1 MVNSGVC
8 GTLNLGS
15 IPRGGTTTSW
25 RTLKMSD
32 RKKIKPTLGPGFR
45 DLSGDFLYTK
55 KRIIQIIEDNYQ
67 RYGYQEISQPSLEI
81 SSQIGSYLSEDQSNQ
96 MSDVFLFEN
105 EKESLML
112 RYDLTSQMTRYVAAN
127 YRDLP
132 GTFKN
137 YRMGNV
143 WRQEKP
149 SPNMRLREFFQADF
163 DILGNSNQPQVDA
176 EICNLIA
183 DIFTQIGFKKNQF
196 KIGITN
202 LKIIQGLI
210 SNNLKIT
217 DPKKIQQISRSIDKK
232 SRLGLKSVKD
242 LLGKGRT
249 DSSGAFTIGCGL
261 SEGQIDEI
269 INFLKI
275 NNLKE
280 LKSVL
285 KNSLSLDG
293 IDELSKL
300 LDQASYGDF
309 LNCIEL
315 SMDIQR
321 GLSYYSSFAIET
333 NIQNLQLKDN
343 KGKTIDMGSISCASG
358 GRYSKLTSRFGV
370 DLDGSGASI
379 GVDRVAFIVDQFKDK
394 IFNQIQRPVVIL
406 VLDEKFYPKY
416 NEVLK
421 ILRNKNINSE
431 IYPGN
436 NLKLSKQFQYCDK
449 NLSPVAVIIGQ
460 EEIEKNLIKF
470 KVIQGEKD
478 KNEFTTT
485 KEKLVNEIQKFI

>member
-1 MVNSGVC
+1 MINK
-8 GTLNLGS
+8 T
-15 IPRGGTTTSW
+15 
-25 RTLKMSD
+25 
-32 RKKIKPTLGPGFR
+32 KIKPTLSPGFR
-45 DLSGDFLYTK
+45 DLDGDFLATK
-55 KRIIQIIEDNYQ
+55 KKIIQIIEENYSK
-67 RYGYQEISQPSLEI
+67 YGYSEISQPSLEV
-81 SSQIGSYLSEDQSNQ
+81 SSQIGSYLSEDSSNP

-132 GTFKN
+132 STFKN

-163 DILGNSNQPQVDA
+163 DILGNSNQSQVDA

-183 DIFTQIGFKKNQF
+183 DIFCQIGFKKNEF

-217 DPKKIQQISRSIDKK
+217 DQQKIQQISRSIDKK
-232 SRLGLKSVKD
+232 SRLGIKSVKE
-242 LLGKGRT
+242 LLGKGRR
-249 DSSGAFTIGCGL
+249 DESGDFTKGCQL
-261 SEGQIDEI
+261 SDGQIDEV

-275 NNLKE
+275 NDLKE

-285 KNSLSLDG
+285 KNPLSMEG

-309 LNCIEL
+309 FDFIEL

-321 GLSYYSSFAIET
+321 GLSYYSSFAVET
-333 NIQNLQLKDN
+333 NIQNLLLKDD
-343 KGKTIDMGSISCASG
+343 KGKIVDMTGISCASG

-370 DLDGSGASI
+370 DIDGSGASI
-379 GVDRVAFIVDQFKDK
+379 GCDRVSWIANQFKNRISYQK
-394 IFNQIQRPVVIL
+394 QRPIVIL
-406 VLDEKFYPKY
+406 VLDEKFYSNY
-416 NEVLK
+416 YEVLK
-421 ILRNKNINSE
+421 ILRDSKINSE
-431 IYPGN
+431 IYPGGN
-436 NLKLSKQFQYCDK
+436 AKLSKQFQYCDK
-449 NLSPVAVIIGQ
+449 NSNPVAIIIGQ
-460 EEIEKNLIKF
+460 EEIEKNFIKF
-470 KVIQGEKD
+470 KVIKGEKD

-485 KEKLVNEIQKFI
+485 KEQLVNEIQKFI

>member
-1 MVNSGVC
+1 
-8 GTLNLGS
+8 
-15 IPRGGTTTSW
+15 
-25 RTLKMSD
+25 MSN
-32 RKKIKPTLGPGFR
+32 KNKIKPTLGPGFR
-45 DLSGDFLYTK
+45 DLSGDFLVTK
-55 KRIIQIIEDNYQ
+55 KKIIQIIEDNYL
-67 RYGYQEISQPSLEI
+67 RYGYTEISQPSLEI
-81 SSQIGSYLSEDQSNQ
+81 SSQIGSYLSEDSSNP

-105 EKESLML
+105 DKESLML
-112 RYDLTSQMTRYVAAN
+112 RYDLTSQMTRYVATN

-132 GTFKN
+132 STFKN

-183 DIFTQIGFKKNQF
+183 DIFSQIGFKKNEF
-196 KIGITN
+196 KISITN

-210 SNNLKIT
+210 NNNLKIT

-232 SRLGLKSVKD
+232 SRLGLKSVKE
-242 LLGKGRT
+242 LLGKGRK
-249 DSSGAFTIGCGL
+249 DDSGAFTKGCEL
-261 SEGQIDEI
+261 SESQIDEI

-275 NNLKE
+275 NNLEE

-285 KNSLSLDG
+285 KNPLSIEG

-300 LDQASYGDF
+300 LDQASFGDF
-309 LNCIEL
+309 FDFIEL

-333 NIQNLQLKDN
+333 NIQNLQIKDD
-343 KGKTIDMGSISCASG
+343 KDKIVDLSGISCASG

-370 DLDGSGASI
+370 DIDGSGASI
-379 GVDRVAFIVDQFKDK
+379 GCDRVSFIANQFKNR
-394 IFNQIQRPVVIL
+394 ISNQIQKPVAIL
-406 VLDEKFYPKY
+406 ILDEKFYPKY
-416 NEVLK
+416 YEILK
-421 ILRNKNINSE
+421 ILRDNKINSE
-431 IYPGN
+431 IYPGGN
-436 NLKLSKQFQYCDK
+436 AKLQKQFQYCDK
-449 NLSPVAVIIGQ
+449 NSNPIAVMIGQ
-460 EEIEKNLIKF
+460 EEVDKNLIKF

-478 KNEFTTT
+478 KNEFLVT
-485 KEKLVNEIQKFI
+485 KEKLIDEIRKFI

>member
-1 MVNSGVC
+1 MTNK
-8 GTLNLGS
+8 N
-15 IPRGGTTTSW
+15 
-25 RTLKMSD
+25 
-32 RKKIKPTLGPGFR
+32 KIKPTLGSGFR
-45 DLSGDFLYTK
+45 DLSGDFLATK
-55 KRIIQIIEDNYQ
+55 KKIIQIIEDNYL
-67 RYGYQEISQPSLEI
+67 RYGYTEISQPSLEI
-81 SSQIGSYLSEDQSNQ
+81 SSQIGSYLSEDSSNP
-96 MSDVFLFEN
+96 MSDVFIFEN
-105 EKESLML
+105 DKESLML
-112 RYDLTSQMTRYVAAN
+112 RYDLTSQMTRYVATN

-132 GTFKN
+132 STFKN

-183 DIFTQIGFKKNQF
+183 DIFSQIGFKKNEF
-196 KIGITN
+196 KISITN

-210 SNNLKIT
+210 NNNLKIT

-232 SRLGLKSVKD
+232 SRLGLKSVKE
-242 LLGKGRT
+242 LLGKGRK
-249 DSSGAFTIGCGL
+249 DDSGAFTKGCEL

-275 NNLKE
+275 NNLEE

-285 KNSLSLDG
+285 KNPLSIEG

-300 LDQASYGDF
+300 LDQASFGDF
-309 LNCIEL
+309 FDFIEL

-333 NIQNLQLKDN
+333 NIQNLQIKDN
-343 KGKTIDMGSISCASG
+343 KDKIVDLSGISCASG

-370 DLDGSGASI
+370 DIDGSGASI
-379 GVDRVAFIVDQFKDK
+379 GCDRVSFIANQFKNR
-394 IFNQIQRPVVIL
+394 ISNQIQKPVAIL
-406 VLDEKFYPKY
+406 ILDEKFYPKY
-416 NEVLK
+416 YEILK
-421 ILRNKNINSE
+421 ILRDNKINSE
-431 IYPGN
+431 IYPGGN
-436 NLKLSKQFQYCDK
+436 AKLQKQFQYCDK
-449 NLSPVAVIIGQ
+449 NSNPIAVMIGQ
-460 EEIEKNLIKF
+460 EEVDKNLIKF

-478 KNEFTTT
+478 KNEFLVT
-485 KEKLVNEIQKFI
+485 KEKLIDEIRKFI

>member
-1 MVNSGVC
+1 
-8 GTLNLGS
+8 
-15 IPRGGTTTSW
+15 
-25 RTLKMSD
+25 MSNKD
-32 RKKIKPTLGPGFR
+32 KIKPTLGPGFR
-45 DLSGDFLYTK
+45 DLSGDFLATK
-55 KRIIQIIEDNYQ
+55 KKIIQIIEDNYL
-67 RYGYQEISQPSLEI
+67 RYGYTEISQPSLEI
-81 SSQIGSYLSEDQSNQ
+81 SSQIGSYLSEDSSNP

-105 EKESLML
+105 DKETLML
-112 RYDLTSQMTRYVAAN
+112 RYDLTSQMTRYVATN

-132 GTFKN
+132 STFKN

-183 DIFTQIGFKKNQF
+183 DIFSQIGFKKNEF
-196 KIGITN
+196 KISITN

-210 SNNLKIT
+210 NNNLKIT

-232 SRLGLKSVKD
+232 SRLGLKSVKE
-242 LLGKGRT
+242 LLGKGRK
-249 DSSGAFTIGCGL
+249 DDSGAFTKGCEL

-275 NNLKE
+275 NNLEE

-285 KNSLSLDG
+285 KNPLSIEG

-300 LDQASYGDF
+300 LDQASFGDF
-309 LNCIEL
+309 FDFIEL

-333 NIQNLQLKDN
+333 NIQNLQIKDN
-343 KGKTIDMGSISCASG
+343 KDKIVDLSGISCASG

-370 DLDGSGASI
+370 DIDGSGASI
-379 GVDRVAFIVDQFKDK
+379 GCDRVSFIANQFKNR
-394 IFNQIQRPVVIL
+394 ISNQIQKPVAIL
-406 VLDEKFYPKY
+406 ILDEKFYPKY
-416 NEVLK
+416 YEILK
-421 ILRNKNINSE
+421 ILRDNKINSE
-431 IYPGN
+431 IYPGGN
-436 NLKLSKQFQYCDK
+436 AKLQKQFQYCDK
-449 NLSPVAVIIGQ
+449 NSNPIAVMIGQ
-460 EEIEKNLIKF
+460 EEVDKNLIKF

-478 KNEFTTT
+478 KNEFLVT
-485 KEKLVNEIQKFI
+485 KEKLIDEIRKFI

>member
-1 MVNSGVC
+1 
-8 GTLNLGS
+8 
-15 IPRGGTTTSW
+15 
-25 RTLKMSD
+25 MSN
-32 RKKIKPTLGPGFR
+32 KSKIKPTLGPGFR
-45 DLSGDFLYTK
+45 DLSGDFLATK
-55 KRIIQIIEDNYQ
+55 KKIIQIIEDNYL
-67 RYGYQEISQPSLEI
+67 RYGYTEISQPSLEI
-81 SSQIGSYLSEDQSNQ
+81 SSQIGSYLSEDSSNP

-105 EKESLML
+105 NKESLML
-112 RYDLTSQMTRYVAAN
+112 RYDLTSQMTRYVATN

-132 GTFKN
+132 STFKN

-183 DIFTQIGFKKNQF
+183 DIFSQIGFKKNEF
-196 KIGITN
+196 KISITN

-210 SNNLKIT
+210 NDNLKIT

-232 SRLGLKSVKD
+232 SRLGLKSVKE
-242 LLGKGRT
+242 LLGKGRK
-249 DSSGAFTIGCGL
+249 DDSGAFTKGCEL
-261 SEGQIDEI
+261 SESQIDEI

-275 NNLKE
+275 NNLEE

-285 KNSLSLDG
+285 KNPLSIEG

-300 LDQASYGDF
+300 LDQASFGDF
-309 LNCIEL
+309 FDFIEL

-333 NIQNLQLKDN
+333 NIQNLQIKDDKN
-343 KGKTIDMGSISCASG
+343 KIVDLSGISCASG

-370 DLDGSGASI
+370 DIDGSGASI
-379 GVDRVAFIVDQFKDK
+379 GCDRVSFISNQFKNR
-394 IFNQIQRPVVIL
+394 ISNQTQKPVAIL
-406 VLDEKFYPKY
+406 ILDEKFYPKY
-416 NEVLK
+416 YEILK
-421 ILRNKNINSE
+421 ILRDNKINSE
-431 IYPGN
+431 IYPGGN
-436 NLKLSKQFQYCDK
+436 VKLQKQFQYCDK
-449 NLSPVAVIIGQ
+449 NSNPIAVMIGQ
-460 EEIEKNLIKF
+460 EEVDKNLIKF

-478 KNEFTTT
+478 KNEFLVT
-485 KEKLVNEIQKFI
+485 KEKLIDEIRKFI

>member
-1 MVNSGVC
+1 
-8 GTLNLGS
+8 
-15 IPRGGTTTSW
+15 
-25 RTLKMSD
+25 MSD
-32 RKKIKPTLGPGFR
+32 KNKIKPTLSPGFR

-55 KRIIQIIEDNYQ
+55 KKIIQIIEENYK
-67 RYGYQEISQPSLEI
+67 RYGYREISQPSLEI
-81 SSQIGSYLSEDQSNQ
+81 SSQIGSYLSEDQSNP

-112 RYDLTSQMTRYVAAN
+112 RYDLTSQMTRYVATN

-132 GTFKN
+132 STFKN

-163 DILGNSNQPQVDA
+163 DVLGNSNQSQIDS

-183 DIFTQIGFKKNQF
+183 DIFVQIGFKKNEF
-196 KIGITN
+196 NIKITN

-210 SNNLKIT
+210 NNNLKIT

-232 SRLGLKSVKD
+232 SRLGLNSVKD

-249 DSSGAFTIGCGL
+249 DSSGAFTKGCGL
-261 SEGQIDEI
+261 SGGQIDEI

-275 NNLKE
+275 NDLKE

-285 KNSLSLDG
+285 KNPLSTEG

-309 LNCIEL
+309 LNFIEL

-321 GLSYYSSFAIET
+321 GLSYYSSFAVET
-333 NIQNLQLKDN
+333 SIQNLQLKDN
-343 KGKTIDMGSISCASG
+343 KGKSIDMADISCASG

-370 DLDGSGASI
+370 DIDGSGASI
-379 GVDRVAFIVDQFKDK
+379 GVDRVAFIADQFRDK
-394 IFNQIQRPVVIL
+394 ISDQTQRPVVIL
-406 VLDEKFYPKY
+406 VLDEKFYSQY
-416 NEVLK
+416 YEVLK
-421 ILRNKNINSE
+421 ILRDENINSE
-431 IYPGN
+431 IYPGG
-436 NLKLSKQFQYCDK
+436 NLKLTKQLQYCDK

-460 EEIEKNLIKF
+460 EEIEKNLVKF
-470 KVIQGEKD
+470 KVIQGEKNN
-478 KNEFTTT
+478 NEFTTT
-485 KEKLVNEIQKFI
+485 KEKIINEIKKYI

>member
-1 MVNSGVC
+1 
-8 GTLNLGS
+8 
-15 IPRGGTTTSW
+15 
-25 RTLKMSD
+25 MSD
-32 RKKIKPTLGPGFR
+32 KNKIKPTLSPGFR

-55 KRIIQIIEDNYQ
+55 KKIIQIIEENYK
-67 RYGYQEISQPSLEI
+67 RYGYREISQPSLEI
-81 SSQIGSYLSEDQSNQ
+81 SSQIGSYLSEDQSNP

-112 RYDLTSQMTRYVAAN
+112 RYDLTSQMTRYVATN

-132 GTFKN
+132 STFKN

-163 DILGNSNQPQVDA
+163 DVLGNSNQSQIDS

-183 DIFTQIGFKKNQF
+183 DIFVQIGFKKNEF
-196 KIGITN
+196 NIKITN

-210 SNNLKIT
+210 NNNLKIT

-232 SRLGLKSVKD
+232 SRLGLNSVKD

-249 DSSGAFTIGCGL
+249 DSSGAFSKGCGL
-261 SEGQIDEI
+261 SGGQIDEI

-275 NNLKE
+275 NDLKE

-285 KNSLSLDG
+285 KNPLSTEG

-309 LNCIEL
+309 LNFIEL

-321 GLSYYSSFAIET
+321 GLSYYSSFAVET
-333 NIQNLQLKDN
+333 SIQNLQLKDN
-343 KGKTIDMGSISCASG
+343 KGKSIDMAGISCASG

-370 DLDGSGASI
+370 DIDGSGASI
-379 GVDRVAFIVDQFKDK
+379 GVDRVAFIANQFRDK
-394 IFNQIQRPVVIL
+394 ISNQTQRPVVIL
-406 VLDEKFYPKY
+406 VLDEKFYSQY
-416 NEVLK
+416 YEVLK
-421 ILRNKNINSE
+421 ILRDENINSE
-431 IYPGN
+431 IYPGG
-436 NLKLSKQFQYCDK
+436 NLKLTKQLQYCDK

-460 EEIEKNLIKF
+460 EEIEKNLVKF
-470 KVIQGEKD
+470 KVIQGEKNN
-478 KNEFTTT
+478 NEFTTT
-485 KEKLVNEIQKFI
+485 KEKIINEIKKYI

>member
-1 MVNSGVC
+1 MTNK
-8 GTLNLGS
+8 N
-15 IPRGGTTTSW
+15 
-25 RTLKMSD
+25 
-32 RKKIKPTLGPGFR
+32 KIKPTLGSGFR
-45 DLSGDFLYTK
+45 DLSGDFLATK
-55 KRIIQIIEDNYQ
+55 KKIIQIIEENYL
-67 RYGYQEISQPSLEI
+67 RYGYTEISQPSLEI
-81 SSQIGSYLSEDQSNQ
+81 SSQIGSYLSEDSSNP

-105 EKESLML
+105 DKESLML
-112 RYDLTSQMTRYVAAN
+112 RYDLTSQMTRYVATN

-132 GTFKN
+132 STFKN

-183 DIFTQIGFKKNQF
+183 DIFSQIGFKKNEF
-196 KIGITN
+196 KISITN

-210 SNNLKIT
+210 NNNLKIT

-232 SRLGLKSVKD
+232 SRLGLKSVKE
-242 LLGKGRT
+242 LLGKGRK
-249 DSSGAFTIGCGL
+249 DDSGAFTKGCDL

-275 NNLKE
+275 NNLEE

-285 KNSLSLDG
+285 KNPLSIEG

-300 LDQASYGDF
+300 LDQASFGDF
-309 LNCIEL
+309 FDFIEL

-333 NIQNLQLKDN
+333 NIQNLQIKDN
-343 KGKTIDMGSISCASG
+343 KDKLVDLSGISCASG

-370 DLDGSGASI
+370 DIDGSGASI
-379 GVDRVAFIVDQFKDK
+379 GCDRVSFIANQFNNR
-394 IFNQIQRPVVIL
+394 ISNQIQKPVAIL
-406 VLDEKFYPKY
+406 ILDEKFYPKY
-416 NEVLK
+416 YEILK
-421 ILRNKNINSE
+421 ILRDNKINSE
-431 IYPGN
+431 IYPGGN
-436 NLKLSKQFQYCDK
+436 AKLQKQFQYCDK
-449 NLSPVAVIIGQ
+449 NSNPIAVMIGQ
-460 EEIEKNLIKF
+460 EEVDKNLIKF

-478 KNEFTTT
+478 KNEFLVT
-485 KEKLVNEIQKFI
+485 KEKLIDEIRKFI

>member
-1 MVNSGVC
+1 
-8 GTLNLGS
+8 
-15 IPRGGTTTSW
+15 
-25 RTLKMSD
+25 MSKN
-32 RKKIKPTLGPGFR
+32 KKIKPILGPGFR
-45 DLSGDFLYTK
+45 DISGNFLATK
-55 KRIIQIIEDNYQ
+55 KRIIEIIEDNYL
-67 RYGYQEISQPSLEI
+67 RYGYQEISQPSLEV
-81 SSQIGSYLSEDQSNQ
+81 SSQIGSYLSEDSSNP

-132 GTFKN
+132 STFKN

-163 DILGNSNQPQVDA
+163 DILGNSNQAQVDA
-176 EICNLIA
+176 EICSLIG
-183 DIFTQIGFKKNQF
+183 DIFCQIGFKKNEF
-196 KIGITN
+196 KISITN

-217 DPKKIQQISRSIDKK
+217 DQQKIQQISRSIDKK
-232 SRLGLKSVKD
+232 SRLGIQSVKE
-242 LLGKGRT
+242 LLGKGRR
-249 DSSGAFTIGCGL
+249 DESGDFTKGCEL
-261 SEGQIDEI
+261 SEGQIDEV

-275 NNLKE
+275 NDLKE
-280 LKSVL
+280 LKTVL
-285 KNSLSLDG
+285 KNPLSLQG

-309 LNCIEL
+309 FDFIEL

-321 GLSYYSSFAIET
+321 GLSYYSSFAVET
-333 NIQNLQLKDN
+333 NIQNLLLKDD
-343 KGKTIDMGSISCASG
+343 KGKIVDMTGISCASG

-370 DLDGSGASI
+370 DIDGSGASI
-379 GVDRVAFIVDQFKDK
+379 GCDRVSWIANQFKNRISYQK
-394 IFNQIQRPVVIL
+394 QRPVVIL
-406 VLDEKFYPKY
+406 VLDEKFYTNY
-416 NEVLK
+416 YEILK
-421 ILRNKNINSE
+421 MLRDSNINSE
-431 IYPGN
+431 IYPGGN
-436 NLKLSKQFQYCDK
+436 AKLQKQFQYCDK
-449 NLSPVAVIIGQ
+449 NSNPIAIMVGQ
-460 EEIEKNLIKF
+460 EEAEKNLIKF

-485 KEKLVNEIQKFI
+485 KEQFLNEIKKYI

>member
-1 MVNSGVC
+1 
-8 GTLNLGS
+8 
-15 IPRGGTTTSW
+15 
-25 RTLKMSD
+25 MSD
-32 RKKIKPTLGPGFR
+32 KNKIKPTLSPGFR

-55 KRIIQIIEDNYQ
+55 KKIIQIIEENYK
-67 RYGYQEISQPSLEI
+67 RYGYREISQPSLEI
-81 SSQIGSYLSEDQSNQ
+81 SSQIGSYLSEDQSNP

-112 RYDLTSQMTRYVAAN
+112 RYDLTSQMTRYVATN

-132 GTFKN
+132 STFKN

-163 DILGNSNQPQVDA
+163 DVLGNSNQSQIDS

-183 DIFTQIGFKKNQF
+183 DIFVQIGFKKNEF
-196 KIGITN
+196 NIKITN

-210 SNNLKIT
+210 NNNLKIT

-232 SRLGLKSVKD
+232 SRLGLNSVKD

-249 DSSGAFTIGCGL
+249 DSSGAFTKGCGL
-261 SEGQIDEI
+261 SGGQIDEI

-275 NNLKE
+275 NDLKE

-285 KNSLSLDG
+285 KNPLSTEG
-293 IDELSKL
+293 VDELSKL

-309 LNCIEL
+309 LNFIEL

-321 GLSYYSSFAIET
+321 GLSYYSSFAVET
-333 NIQNLQLKDN
+333 SIQNLQLKDN
-343 KGKTIDMGSISCASG
+343 KGKSIDMANISCASG

-370 DLDGSGASI
+370 DIDGSGASI
-379 GVDRVAFIVDQFKDK
+379 GVDRVAFIVDQFKNK
-394 IFNQIQRPVVIL
+394 ISNQTQRPVVIL
-406 VLDEKFYPKY
+406 VLDEKFYPQY
-416 NEVLK
+416 YEVLK
-421 ILRNKNINSE
+421 ILRDENINSE
-431 IYPGN
+431 IYPGG
-436 NLKLSKQFQYCDK
+436 NLKLTKQLQYCDK

-460 EEIEKNLIKF
+460 DEIEKNLVKF
-470 KVIQGEKD
+470 KVIQGQKNN
-478 KNEFTTT
+478 NEFTTT
-485 KEKLVNEIQKFI
+485 KEKIINEIKKYI

>member
-1 MVNSGVC
+1 MTNK
-8 GTLNLGS
+8 N
-15 IPRGGTTTSW
+15 
-25 RTLKMSD
+25 
-32 RKKIKPTLGPGFR
+32 KIKPTLGSGFR
-45 DLSGDFLYTK
+45 DLSGDFLATK
-55 KRIIQIIEDNYQ
+55 KKIIQIIEDNYL
-67 RYGYQEISQPSLEI
+67 RYGYTEISQPSLEI
-81 SSQIGSYLSEDQSNQ
+81 SSQIGSYLSEDSSNP

-105 EKESLML
+105 DKESLML
-112 RYDLTSQMTRYVAAN
+112 RYDLTSQMTRYVATN

-132 GTFKN
+132 STFKN

-183 DIFTQIGFKKNQF
+183 DIFSQIGFKKNEF
-196 KIGITN
+196 KISITN

-210 SNNLKIT
+210 NNNLKIT

-232 SRLGLKSVKD
+232 SRLGLKSVKE
-242 LLGKGRT
+242 LLGKGRK
-249 DSSGAFTIGCGL
+249 DDSGAFTKGCDL

-275 NNLKE
+275 NNLEE

-285 KNSLSLDG
+285 KNPLSIEG

-300 LDQASYGDF
+300 LDQASFGDF
-309 LNCIEL
+309 FDFIEL

-333 NIQNLQLKDN
+333 NIQNLQIKDN
-343 KGKTIDMGSISCASG
+343 KDKIVDLSGISCASG

-370 DLDGSGASI
+370 DIDGSGASI
-379 GVDRVAFIVDQFKDK
+379 GCDRVSFIANQFKNR
-394 IFNQIQRPVVIL
+394 ISNQIQKPVAIL
-406 VLDEKFYPKY
+406 ILDEKFYPKY
-416 NEVLK
+416 YEILK
-421 ILRNKNINSE
+421 ILRDNKINSE
-431 IYPGN
+431 IYPGGN
-436 NLKLSKQFQYCDK
+436 AKLQKQFQYCDK
-449 NLSPVAVIIGQ
+449 NSNPIAVMIGQ
-460 EEIEKNLIKF
+460 EEVDKNLIKF

-478 KNEFTTT
+478 KNEFLVT
-485 KEKLVNEIQKFI
+485 KEKLIDEIRKFI

>member
-1 MVNSGVC
+1 
-8 GTLNLGS
+8 
-15 IPRGGTTTSW
+15 
-25 RTLKMSD
+25 MSD

-67 RYGYQEISQPSLEI
+67 KYGYQEISQPSLEI
-81 SSQIGSYLSEDQSNQ
+81 SSQIGSYLSEDQSNP

-242 LLGKGRT
+242 LFI
-249 DSSGAFTIGCGL
+249 AA
-261 SEGQIDEI
+261 Q
-269 INFLKI
+269 KI
-275 NNLKE
+275 
-280 LKSVL
+280 
-285 KNSLSLDG
+285 
-293 IDELSKL
+293 
-300 LDQASYGDF
+300 
-309 LNCIEL
+309 
-315 SMDIQR
+315 
-321 GLSYYSSFAIET
+321 
-333 NIQNLQLKDN
+333 
-343 KGKTIDMGSISCASG
+343 
-358 GRYSKLTSRFGV
+358 
-370 DLDGSGASI
+370 
-379 GVDRVAFIVDQFKDK
+379 
-394 IFNQIQRPVVIL
+394 
-406 VLDEKFYPKY
+406 
-416 NEVLK
+416 
-421 ILRNKNINSE
+421 
-431 IYPGN
+431 
-436 NLKLSKQFQYCDK
+436 DK
-449 NLSPVAVIIGQ
+449 NL
-460 EEIEKNLIKF
+460 
-470 KVIQGEKD
+470 
-478 KNEFTTT
+478 
-485 KEKLVNEIQKFI
+485 

>member
-1 MVNSGVC
+1 MTNK
-8 GTLNLGS
+8 N
-15 IPRGGTTTSW
+15 
-25 RTLKMSD
+25 
-32 RKKIKPTLGPGFR
+32 KIKPTLGPGFR
-45 DLSGDFLYTK
+45 DLSGDFLATK
-55 KRIIQIIEDNYQ
+55 KKIIQIIEDNYL
-67 RYGYQEISQPSLEI
+67 RYGYTEISQPSLEI
-81 SSQIGSYLSEDQSNQ
+81 SSQIGSYLSEDSSNP

-105 EKESLML
+105 DKESLML
-112 RYDLTSQMTRYVAAN
+112 RYDLTSQMTRYVATN

-132 GTFKN
+132 STFKN

-183 DIFTQIGFKKNQF
+183 DIFSQIGFKKNEF
-196 KIGITN
+196 KISITN

-210 SNNLKIT
+210 NNNLKIT

-232 SRLGLKSVKD
+232 SRLGLKSVKE
-242 LLGKGRT
+242 LLGKGRK
-249 DSSGAFTIGCGL
+249 DDSGAFTKGCEL

-275 NNLKE
+275 NNLEE

-285 KNSLSLDG
+285 KNPLSIEG

-300 LDQASYGDF
+300 LDQASFGDF
-309 LNCIEL
+309 FDFIEL

-333 NIQNLQLKDN
+333 NIQNLQIKDN
-343 KGKTIDMGSISCASG
+343 KDKIVDLSGISCASG

-370 DLDGSGASI
+370 DIDGSGASI
-379 GVDRVAFIVDQFKDK
+379 GCDRVSFIANQFKNR
-394 IFNQIQRPVVIL
+394 ISNQIQKPVAIL
-406 VLDEKFYPKY
+406 ILDEKFYPKY
-416 NEVLK
+416 YEILK
-421 ILRNKNINSE
+421 ILRDNKINSE
-431 IYPGN
+431 IYPGGN
-436 NLKLSKQFQYCDK
+436 AKLQKQFQYCDK
-449 NLSPVAVIIGQ
+449 NSNPIAVMIGQ
-460 EEIEKNLIKF
+460 EEVDKNLIKF

-478 KNEFTTT
+478 KNEFLVT
-485 KEKLVNEIQKFI
+485 KEKLIDEIRKFI

>member
-1 MVNSGVC
+1 
-8 GTLNLGS
+8 
-15 IPRGGTTTSW
+15 
-25 RTLKMSD
+25 MSKN
-32 RKKIKPTLGPGFR
+32 KKIKPILGPGFR
-45 DLSGDFLYTK
+45 DISGNFLATK
-55 KRIIQIIEDNYQ
+55 KRIIEIIEDNYL
-67 RYGYQEISQPSLEI
+67 RYGYREISQPSLEV
-81 SSQIGSYLSEDQSNQ
+81 SSQIGSYLSEDSSNP

-132 GTFKN
+132 STFKN

-163 DILGNSNQPQVDA
+163 DILGNSNQSQVDA

-183 DIFTQIGFKKNQF
+183 DIFCQIGFKKNEF

-217 DPKKIQQISRSIDKK
+217 DQQKIQQISRSIDKK
-232 SRLGLKSVKD
+232 SRLGIKSVKE
-242 LLGKGRT
+242 LLGKGRR
-249 DSSGAFTIGCGL
+249 DESGDFTKGCQL
-261 SEGQIDEI
+261 SDGQIDEV

-275 NNLKE
+275 NDLKE

-285 KNSLSLDG
+285 KNPLSMEG

-309 LNCIEL
+309 FDFIEL

-321 GLSYYSSFAIET
+321 GLSYYSSFAVET
-333 NIQNLQLKDN
+333 NIQNLLLKDD
-343 KGKTIDMGSISCASG
+343 KGKIVDMTGISCASG

-370 DLDGSGASI
+370 DIDGSGASI
-379 GVDRVAFIVDQFKDK
+379 GCDRVSWVANQFKNRISYQK
-394 IFNQIQRPVVIL
+394 QRPVVIL
-406 VLDEKFYPKY
+406 VLDEKFYTNY
-416 NEVLK
+416 YEILK
-421 ILRNKNINSE
+421 MLRDSNINSE
-431 IYPGN
+431 IYPGGN
-436 NLKLSKQFQYCDK
+436 AKLQKQFQYCDK
-449 NLSPVAVIIGQ
+449 NSNPIAIMVGQ
-460 EEIEKNLIKF
+460 EEAEKNLIKF

-478 KNEFTTT
+478 KNEFLVS
-485 KEKLVNEIQKFI
+485 KEKLIDEIRKFI

>member
-1 MVNSGVC
+1 
-8 GTLNLGS
+8 
-15 IPRGGTTTSW
+15 
-25 RTLKMSD
+25 MSN
-32 RKKIKPTLGPGFR
+32 KSKIKPTLGPGFR
-45 DLSGDFLYTK
+45 DLSGDFLATK
-55 KRIIQIIEDNYQ
+55 KKIIQIIEDNYL
-67 RYGYQEISQPSLEI
+67 RYGYTEISQPSLEI
-81 SSQIGSYLSEDQSNQ
+81 SSQIGSYLSEDSSNP

-105 EKESLML
+105 NKESLML
-112 RYDLTSQMTRYVAAN
+112 RYDLTSQMTRYVATN

-132 GTFKN
+132 STFKN

-183 DIFTQIGFKKNQF
+183 DIFCQIGFKKNEF
-196 KIGITN
+196 KISITN

-210 SNNLKIT
+210 NDNLKIT

-232 SRLGLKSVKD
+232 SRLGLKSVKE
-242 LLGKGRT
+242 LLGKGRK
-249 DSSGAFTIGCGL
+249 DDSGAFTKGCEL
-261 SEGQIDEI
+261 SESQIDEI

-275 NNLKE
+275 NNLEE

-285 KNSLSLDG
+285 KNPLSIEG

-300 LDQASYGDF
+300 LDQASFGDF
-309 LNCIEL
+309 FDFIEL

-333 NIQNLQLKDN
+333 NIQNLQIKDDKN
-343 KGKTIDMGSISCASG
+343 KIVDLSGISCASG

-370 DLDGSGASI
+370 DIDGSGASI
-379 GVDRVAFIVDQFKDK
+379 GCDRVSFISNQFKNR
-394 IFNQIQRPVVIL
+394 ISNQTQKPVAIL
-406 VLDEKFYPKY
+406 ILDEKFYPKY
-416 NEVLK
+416 YEILK
-421 ILRNKNINSE
+421 ILRDNKINSE
-431 IYPGN
+431 IYPGGN
-436 NLKLSKQFQYCDK
+436 VKLQKQFQYCDK
-449 NLSPVAVIIGQ
+449 NSNPIAVMIGQ
-460 EEIEKNLIKF
+460 EEVDKNLIKF

-478 KNEFTTT
+478 KNEFLVT
-485 KEKLVNEIQKFI
+485 KEKLIDEIRKFI

>member
-1 MVNSGVC
+1 MTNK
-8 GTLNLGS
+8 N
-15 IPRGGTTTSW
+15 
-25 RTLKMSD
+25 
-32 RKKIKPTLGPGFR
+32 KIKPTLGSGFR
-45 DLSGDFLYTK
+45 DLSGDFLATK
-55 KRIIQIIEDNYQ
+55 KKIIQIIEDNYL
-67 RYGYQEISQPSLEI
+67 RYGYTEISQPSLEI
-81 SSQIGSYLSEDQSNQ
+81 SSQIGSYLSEDSSNP

-105 EKESLML
+105 DKESLML
-112 RYDLTSQMTRYVAAN
+112 RYDLTSQMTRYVATN

-132 GTFKN
+132 STFKN

-183 DIFTQIGFKKNQF
+183 DIFSQIGFKKNEF
-196 KIGITN
+196 KISITN

-210 SNNLKIT
+210 NNNLKIT

-232 SRLGLKSVKD
+232 SRLGLKSVKE
-242 LLGKGRT
+242 LLGKGRK
-249 DSSGAFTIGCGL
+249 DDSGAFTKGCEL

-275 NNLKE
+275 NNLEE

-285 KNSLSLDG
+285 KNPLSIEG

-300 LDQASYGDF
+300 LDQASFGDF
-309 LNCIEL
+309 FDFIEL

-333 NIQNLQLKDN
+333 NIQNLQIKDN
-343 KGKTIDMGSISCASG
+343 KDKIVDLSGISCASG

-370 DLDGSGASI
+370 DIDGSGASI
-379 GVDRVAFIVDQFKDK
+379 GCDRVSFIANQFKNR
-394 IFNQIQRPVVIL
+394 ISNQIQKPVAIL
-406 VLDEKFYPKY
+406 ILDEKFYPKY
-416 NEVLK
+416 YEILK
-421 ILRNKNINSE
+421 ILRDNKINSE
-431 IYPGN
+431 IYPGGN
-436 NLKLSKQFQYCDK
+436 AKLQKQFQYCDK
-449 NLSPVAVIIGQ
+449 NSNPIAVMIGQ
-460 EEIEKNLIKF
+460 EEVDKNLIKF

-478 KNEFTTT
+478 KNKFLVT
-485 KEKLVNEIQKFI
+485 KEKLIDEIRKFI

>member
-1 MVNSGVC
+1 
-8 GTLNLGS
+8 
-15 IPRGGTTTSW
+15 
-25 RTLKMSD
+25 MSD
-32 RKKIKPTLGPGFR
+32 KNKIKPALSPGFR

-55 KRIIQIIEDNYQ
+55 KKIIQIIEENYK

-81 SSQIGSYLSEDQSNQ
+81 SSQIGSYLSEDQSNP

-112 RYDLTSQMTRYVAAN
+112 RYDLTSQMTRYVATN

-132 GTFKN
+132 STFKN

-163 DILGNSNQPQVDA
+163 DVLGNSNQSQIDS

-183 DIFTQIGFKKNQF
+183 DIFVQIGFKKNEF
-196 KIGITN
+196 KIQITN

-232 SRLGLKSVKD
+232 SRLGLNSVKD

-249 DSSGAFTIGCGL
+249 DSSGAFTKGCGL
-261 SEGQIDEI
+261 SGGQIDEI

-275 NNLKE
+275 NDLKE

-285 KNSLSLDG
+285 KNPLSTEG
-293 IDELSKL
+293 VDELSKL

-309 LNCIEL
+309 LNFIEL

-321 GLSYYSSFAIET
+321 GLSYYSSFAVET
-333 NIQNLQLKDN
+333 SIQNLQLKDN
-343 KGKTIDMGSISCASG
+343 KGKSIDMANISCASG

-370 DLDGSGASI
+370 DIDGSGASI
-379 GVDRVAFIVDQFKDK
+379 GVDRVAFIVDQFKNK
-394 IFNQIQRPVVIL
+394 ISNQTQRPVVIL
-406 VLDEKFYPKY
+406 VLDEKFYPQY
-416 NEVLK
+416 YEVLK
-421 ILRNKNINSE
+421 ILRDENINSE
-431 IYPGN
+431 IYPGG
-436 NLKLSKQFQYCDK
+436 NLKLTKQLQYCDK

-460 EEIEKNLIKF
+460 EEIEKNLVKF
-470 KVIQGEKD
+470 KVIQGK
-478 KNEFTTT
+478 KNNNEFTTT
-485 KEKLVNEIQKFI
+485 KEKIINEIKKYI

>member
-1 MVNSGVC
+1 MTNK
-8 GTLNLGS
+8 N
-15 IPRGGTTTSW
+15 
-25 RTLKMSD
+25 
-32 RKKIKPTLGPGFR
+32 KIKPTLGSGFR
-45 DLSGDFLYTK
+45 DLSGDFLATK
-55 KRIIQIIEDNYQ
+55 KKIIQIIEDNYL
-67 RYGYQEISQPSLEI
+67 RYGYTEISQPSLEI
-81 SSQIGSYLSEDQSNQ
+81 SSQIGSYLSEDSSNP

-105 EKESLML
+105 DKESLML
-112 RYDLTSQMTRYVAAN
+112 RYDLTSQMTRYVATN

-132 GTFKN
+132 STFKN

-183 DIFTQIGFKKNQF
+183 DIFSQIGFKKNEF
-196 KIGITN
+196 KISITN

-210 SNNLKIT
+210 NNNLKIT

-232 SRLGLKSVKD
+232 SRLGLKSVKE
-242 LLGKGRT
+242 LLGKGRK
-249 DSSGAFTIGCGL
+249 DDSGAFTKGCDL

-275 NNLKE
+275 NNLEE

-285 KNSLSLDG
+285 KNPLSIEG

-300 LDQASYGDF
+300 LDQASFGDF
-309 LNCIEL
+309 FDFIEL

-333 NIQNLQLKDN
+333 NIKNLQIKDN
-343 KGKTIDMGSISCASG
+343 KDKIVDLSGISCASG

-370 DLDGSGASI
+370 DIDGSGASI
-379 GVDRVAFIVDQFKDK
+379 GCDRVSFIANQFNNR
-394 IFNQIQRPVVIL
+394 ISNQIQKPVAIL
-406 VLDEKFYPKY
+406 ILDEKFYPKY
-416 NEVLK
+416 YEILK
-421 ILRNKNINSE
+421 ILRDNKINSE
-431 IYPGN
+431 IYPGGN
-436 NLKLSKQFQYCDK
+436 AKLQKQFQYCDK
-449 NLSPVAVIIGQ
+449 NSNPIAVMIGQ
-460 EEIEKNLIKF
+460 EEVDKNLIKF

-478 KNEFTTT
+478 KNEFLVT
-485 KEKLVNEIQKFI
+485 KEKLIDEIRKFI

>member
-1 MVNSGVC
+1 
-8 GTLNLGS
+8 
-15 IPRGGTTTSW
+15 
-25 RTLKMSD
+25 MSD
-32 RKKIKPTLGPGFR
+32 KNKIKPTLSPGFR

-55 KRIIQIIEDNYQ
+55 KKIIQIIEENYK
-67 RYGYQEISQPSLEI
+67 RYGYREISQPSLEI
-81 SSQIGSYLSEDQSNQ
+81 SSQIGSYLSEDQSNP

-112 RYDLTSQMTRYVAAN
+112 RYDLTSQMTRYVATN

-132 GTFKN
+132 STFKN

-163 DILGNSNQPQVDA
+163 DVLGNSNQSQIDS

-183 DIFTQIGFKKNQF
+183 DIFVQIGFKKNEF
-196 KIGITN
+196 NIKITN

-210 SNNLKIT
+210 NNNLKIT

-232 SRLGLKSVKD
+232 SRLGLNSVKD

-249 DSSGAFTIGCGL
+249 DSSGAFSKGCGL
-261 SEGQIDEI
+261 SGGQIDEI

-275 NNLKE
+275 NDLKE

-285 KNSLSLDG
+285 KNPLSTEG

-309 LNCIEL
+309 LNFIEL

-321 GLSYYSSFAIET
+321 GLSYYSSFAVET
-333 NIQNLQLKDN
+333 SIQNLQLKDN
-343 KGKTIDMGSISCASG
+343 KGKSIDMANISCASG

-370 DLDGSGASI
+370 DIDGSGASI
-379 GVDRVAFIVDQFKDK
+379 GVDRVAFIANQFRDK
-394 IFNQIQRPVVIL
+394 ISNQTQRPVVIL
-406 VLDEKFYPKY
+406 VLDEKFYSQY
-416 NEVLK
+416 YEVLK
-421 ILRNKNINSE
+421 ILRDENINSE
-431 IYPGN
+431 IYPGG
-436 NLKLSKQFQYCDK
+436 NLKLTKQLQYCDK

-460 EEIEKNLIKF
+460 EEIEKNLVKF
-470 KVIQGEKD
+470 KVIQGEKNN
-478 KNEFTTT
+478 NEFTTT
-485 KEKLVNEIQKFI
+485 KEKIINEIKKYI

>member
-1 MVNSGVC
+1 
-8 GTLNLGS
+8 
-15 IPRGGTTTSW
+15 
-25 RTLKMSD
+25 MSN
-32 RKKIKPTLGPGFR
+32 KNKIKPTLGPGFR
-45 DLSGDFLYTK
+45 DLSGDFLTTK
-55 KRIIQIIEDNYQ
+55 KKIIQIIEDNYL
-67 RYGYQEISQPSLEI
+67 RYGYTEISQPSLEI
-81 SSQIGSYLSEDQSNQ
+81 SSQIGSYLSEDSSNP

-105 EKESLML
+105 DKESLML
-112 RYDLTSQMTRYVAAN
+112 RYDLTSQMTRYVATN

-132 GTFKN
+132 STFKN

-183 DIFTQIGFKKNQF
+183 DIFSQIGFKKNEF
-196 KIGITN
+196 KISITN

-210 SNNLKIT
+210 NNNLKIT

-232 SRLGLKSVKD
+232 SRLGLKSVKE
-242 LLGKGRT
+242 LLGKGRK
-249 DSSGAFTIGCGL
+249 DDSGAFTKGCEL

-275 NNLKE
+275 NNLEE

-285 KNSLSLDG
+285 KNPLSIEG

-300 LDQASYGDF
+300 LDQASFGDF
-309 LNCIEL
+309 FDFIEL

-333 NIQNLQLKDN
+333 NIQNLQIKDN
-343 KGKTIDMGSISCASG
+343 KDKIVDLSGISCASG

-370 DLDGSGASI
+370 DIDGSGASI
-379 GVDRVAFIVDQFKDK
+379 GCDRVSFIANQFKNR
-394 IFNQIQRPVVIL
+394 ISNQIQKPVAIL
-406 VLDEKFYPKY
+406 ILDEKFYPKY
-416 NEVLK
+416 YEILK
-421 ILRNKNINSE
+421 ILRDNKINSE
-431 IYPGN
+431 IYPGGN
-436 NLKLSKQFQYCDK
+436 AKLQKQFQYCDK
-449 NLSPVAVIIGQ
+449 NSNPIAVMIGQ
-460 EEIEKNLIKF
+460 EEVDKNLIKF

-478 KNEFTTT
+478 KNEFLVT
-485 KEKLVNEIQKFI
+485 KEKLIDEIRKFI

>member
-1 MVNSGVC
+1 MTNK
-8 GTLNLGS
+8 N
-15 IPRGGTTTSW
+15 
-25 RTLKMSD
+25 
-32 RKKIKPTLGPGFR
+32 KIKPTLGSGFR
-45 DLSGDFLYTK
+45 DLSGDFLATK
-55 KRIIQIIEDNYQ
+55 KKIIQIIEDNYL
-67 RYGYQEISQPSLEI
+67 RYGYTEISQPSLEI
-81 SSQIGSYLSEDQSNQ
+81 SSQIGSYLSEDSSNP
-96 MSDVFLFEN
+96 MSDVFLFKN
-105 EKESLML
+105 DKESLML
-112 RYDLTSQMTRYVAAN
+112 RYDLTSQMTRYVATN

-132 GTFKN
+132 STFKN

-183 DIFTQIGFKKNQF
+183 DIFSQIGFKKNEF
-196 KIGITN
+196 KISITN

-210 SNNLKIT
+210 NNNLKIT

-232 SRLGLKSVKD
+232 SRLGLKSVKE
-242 LLGKGRT
+242 LLGKGRK
-249 DSSGAFTIGCGL
+249 DDSGAFTKGCEL

-275 NNLKE
+275 NNLEE

-285 KNSLSLDG
+285 KNPLSIEG

-300 LDQASYGDF
+300 LDQASFGDF
-309 LNCIEL
+309 FDFIEL

-333 NIQNLQLKDN
+333 NIQNLQIKDN
-343 KGKTIDMGSISCASG
+343 KDKIVDLSGISCASG

-370 DLDGSGASI
+370 DIDGSGASI
-379 GVDRVAFIVDQFKDK
+379 GCDRVSFIANQFKNR
-394 IFNQIQRPVVIL
+394 ISNQIQKPVAIL
-406 VLDEKFYPKY
+406 ILDEKFYPKY
-416 NEVLK
+416 YEILK
-421 ILRNKNINSE
+421 ILRDNKINSE
-431 IYPGN
+431 IYPGGN
-436 NLKLSKQFQYCDK
+436 AKLQKQFQYCDK
-449 NLSPVAVIIGQ
+449 NSNPIAVMIGQ
-460 EEIEKNLIKF
+460 EEVDKNLIKF

-478 KNEFTTT
+478 KNEFLVT
-485 KEKLVNEIQKFI
+485 KEKLIDEIRKFI

>member
-1 MVNSGVC
+1 MTNK
-8 GTLNLGS
+8 N
-15 IPRGGTTTSW
+15 
-25 RTLKMSD
+25 
-32 RKKIKPTLGPGFR
+32 KIKPTLGSGFR
-45 DLSGDFLYTK
+45 DLSGDFLATK
-55 KRIIQIIEDNYQ
+55 KKIIQIIEDNYL
-67 RYGYQEISQPSLEI
+67 RYGYTEISQPSLEI
-81 SSQIGSYLSEDQSNQ
+81 SSQIGSYLSEDSSNP

-105 EKESLML
+105 DKESLML
-112 RYDLTSQMTRYVAAN
+112 RYDLTSQMTRYVATN

-132 GTFKN
+132 STFKN

-183 DIFTQIGFKKNQF
+183 DIFSQIGFKKNEF
-196 KIGITN
+196 KISITN

-210 SNNLKIT
+210 NNNLKIT

-232 SRLGLKSVKD
+232 SRLGLKSVKE
-242 LLGKGRT
+242 LLGKGRK
-249 DSSGAFTIGCGL
+249 DDSGAFTKGCEL

-275 NNLKE
+275 NNLEE

-285 KNSLSLDG
+285 KNPLSIEG

-300 LDQASYGDF
+300 LDQASFGDF
-309 LNCIEL
+309 FDFIEL

-333 NIQNLQLKDN
+333 NIQNLQIKDN
-343 KGKTIDMGSISCASG
+343 KDKIVDLSGISCASG

-370 DLDGSGASI
+370 DIDGSGASI
-379 GVDRVAFIVDQFKDK
+379 GCDRVSFIANQFKNR
-394 IFNQIQRPVVIL
+394 ISNQIQKPVAIL
-406 VLDEKFYPKY
+406 ILDEKFYPKY
-416 NEVLK
+416 YEILK
-421 ILRNKNINSE
+421 ILRDNKINSE
-431 IYPGN
+431 IYPGGN
-436 NLKLSKQFQYCDK
+436 AKLQKQFQYCDK
-449 NLSPVAVIIGQ
+449 NSNPIAVMIGQ
-460 EEIEKNLIKF
+460 EEVDKNLIKF

-478 KNEFTTT
+478 KNEFLVT
-485 KEKLVNEIQKFI
+485 KEKLIDEIRKFI

>member
-1 MVNSGVC
+1 
-8 GTLNLGS
+8 
-15 IPRGGTTTSW
+15 
-25 RTLKMSD
+25 MSD
-32 RKKIKPTLGPGFR
+32 KNKIKPTLSPGFR

-55 KRIIQIIEDNYQ
+55 KKIIQIIEENYK
-67 RYGYQEISQPSLEI
+67 RYGYREISQPSLEI
-81 SSQIGSYLSEDQSNQ
+81 SSQIGSYLSEDQSNP

-112 RYDLTSQMTRYVAAN
+112 RYDLTSQMTRYVATN

-132 GTFKN
+132 STFKN

-163 DILGNSNQPQVDA
+163 DVLGNSNQSQIDS

-183 DIFTQIGFKKNQF
+183 DIFVQIGFKKNEF
-196 KIGITN
+196 NIKITN

-210 SNNLKIT
+210 NNNLKIT

-232 SRLGLKSVKD
+232 SRLGLNSVKD

-249 DSSGAFTIGCGL
+249 DSSGAFTKGCGL

-275 NNLKE
+275 NDLKE

-285 KNSLSLDG
+285 KNPLSTEG

-309 LNCIEL
+309 LNFIEL

-321 GLSYYSSFAIET
+321 GLSYYSSFAVET
-333 NIQNLQLKDN
+333 SIQNLQLKDN
-343 KGKTIDMGSISCASG
+343 KGKSIDMAGISCASG

-370 DLDGSGASI
+370 DIDGSGASI
-379 GVDRVAFIVDQFKDK
+379 GVDRVAFIVDQFRNK
-394 IFNQIQRPVVIL
+394 ISNQTQRPVVIL
-406 VLDEKFYPKY
+406 VLDEKFYLQY
-416 NEVLK
+416 YEVLK
-421 ILRNKNINSE
+421 IFRDENINSE
-431 IYPGN
+431 IYPGG
-436 NLKLSKQFQYCDK
+436 NLKLTKQLQYCDK

-460 EEIEKNLIKF
+460 EEIEKNLVKF
-470 KVIQGEKD
+470 KVIQGEKNN
-478 KNEFTTT
+478 NEFTTT
-485 KEKLVNEIQKFI
+485 KEKIINEIKKYI

>member
-1 MVNSGVC
+1 MTNK
-8 GTLNLGS
+8 N
-15 IPRGGTTTSW
+15 
-25 RTLKMSD
+25 
-32 RKKIKPTLGPGFR
+32 KIKPILGPGFR
-45 DLSGDFLYTK
+45 DLTGDFLATK
-55 KRIIQIIEDNYQ
+55 KKIIQIIEDNYL
-67 RYGYQEISQPSLEI
+67 RYGYTEISQPSLEI
-81 SSQIGSYLSEDQSNQ
+81 SSQIGSYLSEDSSNP

-105 EKESLML
+105 DKESLML
-112 RYDLTSQMTRYVAAN
+112 RYDLTSQMTRYVATN

-132 GTFKN
+132 STFKN

-183 DIFTQIGFKKNQF
+183 DIFIQIGFKKNEF
-196 KIGITN
+196 KISITN

-210 SNNLKIT
+210 NNNLKIT

-232 SRLGLKSVKD
+232 SRLGLKSVKE
-242 LLGKGRT
+242 LLGKGRK
-249 DSSGAFTIGCGL
+249 DDSGAFTKGCEL

-275 NNLKE
+275 NNLEE

-285 KNSLSLDG
+285 KNPLSIEG

-300 LDQASYGDF
+300 LDQASFGDF
-309 LNCIEL
+309 FDFIEL

-333 NIQNLQLKDN
+333 NIQNLQIKDN
-343 KGKTIDMGSISCASG
+343 KDKIVDLSGISCASG

-370 DLDGSGASI
+370 DIDGSGASI
-379 GVDRVAFIVDQFKDK
+379 GCDRVSFIANQFKNR
-394 IFNQIQRPVVIL
+394 ISNQIQKPVAIL
-406 VLDEKFYPKY
+406 ILDEKFYPKY
-416 NEVLK
+416 YEILK
-421 ILRNKNINSE
+421 ILRDNKINSE
-431 IYPGN
+431 IYPGGN
-436 NLKLSKQFQYCDK
+436 AKLQKQFQYCDK
-449 NLSPVAVIIGQ
+449 NSNPIAVMIGQ
-460 EEIEKNLIKF
+460 EEVDKNLIKF

-478 KNEFTTT
+478 KNEFLVT
-485 KEKLVNEIQKFI
+485 KEKLIDEIRKFI

>member
-1 MVNSGVC
+1 MTNK
-8 GTLNLGS
+8 N
-15 IPRGGTTTSW
+15 
-25 RTLKMSD
+25 
-32 RKKIKPTLGPGFR
+32 KIKPTLGSGFR
-45 DLSGDFLYTK
+45 DLSGDFLATK
-55 KRIIQIIEDNYQ
+55 KKIIQIIEENYL
-67 RYGYQEISQPSLEI
+67 RYGYTEISQPSLEI
-81 SSQIGSYLSEDQSNQ
+81 SSQIGSYLSEDSSNP

-105 EKESLML
+105 DKETLML
-112 RYDLTSQMTRYVAAN
+112 RYDLTSQMTRYVATN

-132 GTFKN
+132 STFKN

-183 DIFTQIGFKKNQF
+183 DIFSQIGFKKNEF
-196 KIGITN
+196 KISITN

-210 SNNLKIT
+210 NNNLKIT

-232 SRLGLKSVKD
+232 SRLGLKSVKE
-242 LLGKGRT
+242 LLGKGRK
-249 DSSGAFTIGCGL
+249 DDSGAFTKGCEL

-275 NNLKE
+275 NNLEE

-285 KNSLSLDG
+285 KNPLSIEG
-293 IDELSKL
+293 IDELSEL
-300 LDQASYGDF
+300 LDQASFGDF
-309 LNCIEL
+309 FDFIEL

-333 NIQNLQLKDN
+333 NIQNLQIKDN
-343 KGKTIDMGSISCASG
+343 KDKIVDLSGISCASG

-370 DLDGSGASI
+370 DIDGSGASI
-379 GVDRVAFIVDQFKDK
+379 GCDRVSFIANQFKNR
-394 IFNQIQRPVVIL
+394 ISNQIQKPVAIL
-406 VLDEKFYPKY
+406 ILDEKFYPKY
-416 NEVLK
+416 YEILK
-421 ILRNKNINSE
+421 ILRDNKINSE
-431 IYPGN
+431 IYPGGN
-436 NLKLSKQFQYCDK
+436 AKLQKQFQYCDK
-449 NLSPVAVIIGQ
+449 NSNPIAVIIGQ
-460 EEIEKNLIKF
+460 EEVDKNLIKF

-478 KNEFTTT
+478 KNEFLVT
-485 KEKLVNEIQKFI
+485 KEKLIDEIRKFI

>member
-1 MVNSGVC
+1 MTNK
-8 GTLNLGS
+8 N
-15 IPRGGTTTSW
+15 
-25 RTLKMSD
+25 
-32 RKKIKPTLGPGFR
+32 KIKPTLGSGFR
-45 DLSGDFLYTK
+45 DLSGDFLATK
-55 KRIIQIIEDNYQ
+55 KKIIQIIEENYL
-67 RYGYQEISQPSLEI
+67 RYGYTEISQPSLEI
-81 SSQIGSYLSEDQSNQ
+81 SSQIGSYLSEDSSNP

-105 EKESLML
+105 DKESLML
-112 RYDLTSQMTRYVAAN
+112 RYDLTSQMTRYVATN

-132 GTFKN
+132 STFKN

-183 DIFTQIGFKKNQF
+183 DIFIQIGFKKNEF
-196 KIGITN
+196 KISITN

-210 SNNLKIT
+210 NNNLKIT

-232 SRLGLKSVKD
+232 SRLGLKSVKE
-242 LLGKGRT
+242 LLGKGRK
-249 DSSGAFTIGCGL
+249 DGSGAFTKGCEL

-275 NNLKE
+275 NNLEE

-285 KNSLSLDG
+285 KNPLSIEG

-300 LDQASYGDF
+300 LDQASFGDF
-309 LNCIEL
+309 FDFIEL

-333 NIQNLQLKDN
+333 NIQNLQIKDN
-343 KGKTIDMGSISCASG
+343 KDKIVDLSGVSCASG

-370 DLDGSGASI
+370 DIDGSGASI
-379 GVDRVAFIVDQFKDK
+379 GCDRVSFIANQFKNR
-394 IFNQIQRPVVIL
+394 ISNQIQKPVAIL
-406 VLDEKFYPKY
+406 ILDEKFYPKY
-416 NEVLK
+416 YEILK
-421 ILRNKNINSE
+421 ILRDNKINSE
-431 IYPGN
+431 IYPGGN
-436 NLKLSKQFQYCDK
+436 AKLQKQFQYCDK
-449 NLSPVAVIIGQ
+449 NSNPIAVMIGQ
-460 EEIEKNLIKF
+460 EEVDKNLIKF

-478 KNEFTTT
+478 KNEFLVT
-485 KEKLVNEIQKFI
+485 KEKLIDEIRKFI

>member
-1 MVNSGVC
+1 
-8 GTLNLGS
+8 
-15 IPRGGTTTSW
+15 
-25 RTLKMSD
+25 MSN
-32 RKKIKPTLGPGFR
+32 KNKIKPTLGPGFR
-45 DLSGDFLYTK
+45 DLSGDFLATK
-55 KRIIQIIEDNYQ
+55 KKIIQIIEDNYL
-67 RYGYQEISQPSLEI
+67 RYGYTEISQPSLEI
-81 SSQIGSYLSEDQSNQ
+81 SSQIGSYLSEDSSNP

-105 EKESLML
+105 DKESLML
-112 RYDLTSQMTRYVAAN
+112 RYDLTSQMTRYVATN

-132 GTFKN
+132 STFKN

-183 DIFTQIGFKKNQF
+183 DIFSQIGFKKNEF
-196 KIGITN
+196 KISITN

-210 SNNLKIT
+210 NNNLKIT

-232 SRLGLKSVKD
+232 SRLGLKSVKE
-242 LLGKGRT
+242 LLGKGRK
-249 DSSGAFTIGCGL
+249 DDSGAFTKGCEL

-275 NNLKE
+275 NNLEE

-285 KNSLSLDG
+285 KNPLSIEG

-300 LDQASYGDF
+300 LDQASFGDF
-309 LNCIEL
+309 FDFIEL

-333 NIQNLQLKDN
+333 NIQNLQIKDN
-343 KGKTIDMGSISCASG
+343 KDKIVDLSGVSCASG

-370 DLDGSGASI
+370 DIDGSGASI
-379 GVDRVAFIVDQFKDK
+379 GCDRVSFIANQFKNR
-394 IFNQIQRPVVIL
+394 ISNQIQKPVAIL
-406 VLDEKFYPKY
+406 ILDEKFYPKY
-416 NEVLK
+416 YEILK
-421 ILRNKNINSE
+421 ILRDNKINSE
-431 IYPGN
+431 IYPGGN
-436 NLKLSKQFQYCDK
+436 AKLQKQFQYCDK
-449 NLSPVAVIIGQ
+449 NSNPIAVMIGQ
-460 EEIEKNLIKF
+460 EEVDKNLIKF

-478 KNEFTTT
+478 KNEFLVT
-485 KEKLVNEIQKFI
+485 KEKLIDEIRKFI